1 MQVRTQ
7 LKSYHL
13 ALFLG
18 GLAISLLLT
27 FQFRITRDV
36 QKSPAIQQKQAL
48 VEQVKQARQ
57 ERDALKKRVGDL
69 RTQLDRL
76 AAGAQLGPLKEELDQ
91 ARIEAGLVDVSGPGV
106 EVTLNDSNLVV
117 QPGENPNLYVV
128 HDEDVLS
135 VLNELKAA
143 GAEALAINGQRLL
156 ATSEIRCV
164 GPTILTNKSYR
175 LTPPFVITA
184 IGKQDNLIN
193 SLQMQGGIIDQLKF
207 LGIQVAVRRVDNLV
221 IPAYTGSMPF
231 DYARPVAGPAA
242 EERPAASQKV
252 SPEE

>member
-1 MQVRTQ
+1 MQVRSQ

-13 ALFLG
+13 ALFLA

-36 QKSPAIQQKQAL
+36 AKSPAVQQKQAL
-48 VEQVKQARQ
+48 VEQVNQSRQ

-69 RTQLDRL
+69 RAQLDRL

-91 ARIEAGLVDVSGPGV
+91 ARIEAGLMAVSGPGV
-106 EVTLNDSNLVV
+106 EVTLNDSNVVV
-117 QPGENPNLYVV
+117 QPGENPNLYVL
-128 HDEDVLS
+128 HDEDVLN

-184 IGKQDNLIN
+184 IGNQDNLIN
-193 SLQMQGGIIDQLKF
+193 SLQMRGGIIDQLKF
-207 LGIQVAVRRVDNLV
+207 WGIQVAVRRVDNLT
-221 IPAYTGSMPF
+221 IPAYTGSIRF
-231 DYARPVAGPAA
+231 DYARPVTEAA
-242 EERPAASQKV
+242 EPVPARAQK
-252 SPEE
+252 SPREE

>member
-1 MQVRTQ
+1 MRVRTQ

-27 FQFRITRDV
+27 FQFRITGDAQI
-36 QKSPAIQQKQAL
+36 QKSPAVQEKLAL
-48 VEQVKQARQ
+48 AEQVNQARE
-57 ERDALKKRVGDL
+57 ERDVLKKRVGDL
-69 RTQLDRL
+69 RAQLDRL
-76 AAGAQLGPLKEELDQ
+76 AAGVQLGPLKEELDR

-106 EVTLNDSNLVV
+106 EVTLNDSNLAV
-117 QPGENPNLYVV
+117 QPGENPNFYVV

-184 IGKQDNLIN
+184 IGKQDNLIS
-193 SLQMQGGIIDQLKF
+193 SLQMKGGIIDQLKF

-242 EERPAASQKV
+242 
-252 SPEE
+252 